1 MLWASLVRNL
11 EWLVEQLPYRRVQA
25 GRMALWVRCRN
36 GRAGEGRATLEVP
49 TDRFDM
55 LLNTYRPCLRQA
67 WVPRVLAARMHLFA
81 EDLGP
86 HAPREPDLF
95 GDLEAGDAATALKWA
110 VIDRHGRFALHRAV
124 ALPLGPI
131 YADRANGYDICDT
144 QQDVFLATGRGD
156 ERNAFCI
163 WGNAVLSRRTTALTP
178 ARHSPMKLDS
188 LRDLLVE
195 QLQDLYDAEQRLTK
209 ALPKMEKA
217 ASSPELKAAFRKH
230 LAETE
235 GQVERLEQVFEQL
248 GEKAKKKT
256 CKAIQGLIE
265 EGEETIKEEAE
276 PEVRDAALIAAAQR
290 VEHYEMAGY
299 GTVRSYAKLL
309 KETASVKLLEK
320 TLAEEKATDEAL
332 TKLAESVINVEAA

>member
-110 VIDRHGRFALHRAV
+110 VIDRHGPVRAPQGRG
-124 ALPLGPI
+124 A
-131 YADRANGYDICDT
+131 AARANLCRPRERVRYLRHT
-144 QQDVFLATGRGD
+144 ARRVFSDRTGR
-156 ERNAFCI
+156 RA
-163 WGNAVLSRRTTALTP
+163 
-178 ARHSPMKLDS
+178 
-188 LRDLLVE
+188 
-195 QLQDLYDAEQRLTK
+195 
-209 ALPKMEKA
+209 
-217 ASSPELKAAFRKH
+217 
-230 LAETE
+230 
-235 GQVERLEQVFEQL
+235 ERLL
-248 GEKAKKKT
+248 RMG
-256 CKAIQGLIE
+256 
-265 EGEETIKEEAE
+265 
-276 PEVRDAALIAAAQR
+276 
-290 VEHYEMAGY
+290 
-299 GTVRSYAKLL
+299 
-309 KETASVKLLEK
+309 
-320 TLAEEKATDEAL
+320 
-332 TKLAESVINVEAA
+332 